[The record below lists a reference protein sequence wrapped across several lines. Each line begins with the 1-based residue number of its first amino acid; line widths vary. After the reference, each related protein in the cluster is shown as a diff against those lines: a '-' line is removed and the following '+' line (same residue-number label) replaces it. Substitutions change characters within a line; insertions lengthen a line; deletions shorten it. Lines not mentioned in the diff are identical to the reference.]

1 MNFRVATLFAA
12 VVLATALPGTLLA
25 RDSTGYDS
33 TLPTF
38 QCPSLPQAA
47 LPLMG
52 DVVFNEND
60 TIKIKSRSGKMVE
73 FRSVISPNE
82 DEETKN
88 IFYCIKNFFPD
99 EQMLFIDFTYWEG
112 GGFHAVNINTGES
125 SLHLAT
131 YTISPDRK
139 RLFLMYG
146 DYGELDLIQ
155 VLKITPCG
163 LVHEF
168 SSPSNNAL
176 RRCNFSWKDADS
188 VEMTL
193 SPMLGDDEHD
203 LYMGRIRLDSGL
215 WRFQTT
221 VLYNTVLNKPLYP

>member
-1 MNFRVATLFAA
+1 MFFRGATLFAA
-12 VVLATALPGTLLA
+12 VFFAIALPATLLA

-38 QCPSLPQAA
+38 QCPPLPQTV

-52 DVVFNEND
+52 DIVFNDND
-60 TIKIKSRSGKMVE
+60 TIRIKSKSGNMVE
-73 FRSVISPNE
+73 FKSVISQNE
-82 DEETKN
+82 DDETKN
-88 IFYCIKNFFPD
+88 VYYCIKNFFPE
-99 EQMLFIDFTYWEG
+99 EQMLFIDFTFWEG

-125 SLHLAT
+125 SLHIAT

-203 LYMGRIRLDSGL
+203 LYMGRIRLDSGI
-215 WRFQTT
+215 WKFQTT
-221 VLYNTVLNKPLYP
+221 ALYNTVLNKPLYP